1 MRQRNKYIDDHQI
14 DAFRKRLTRAGY
26 YNIRI
31 HTFPDKD
38 KIFLTCFDVYG
49 EFHYLFI
56 SKDDLCLL
64 PKSTISLEKEL

>member
-1 MRQRNKYIDDHQI
+1 MKKRNKYIDDHQL

-31 HTFPDKD
+31 NTFRDEG

-56 SKDDLCLL
+56 SKDDLYLL